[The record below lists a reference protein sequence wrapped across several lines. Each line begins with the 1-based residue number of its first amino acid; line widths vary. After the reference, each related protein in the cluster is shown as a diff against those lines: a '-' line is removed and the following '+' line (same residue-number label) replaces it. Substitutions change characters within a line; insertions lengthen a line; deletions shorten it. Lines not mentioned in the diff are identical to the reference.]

1 MTYKY
6 IGKSI
11 RRIDKDK
18 VLGGAEYAFDVE
30 LPGMLWAKLVGSPYP
45 HARIVSIDY
54 SDALKV
60 SGVVEVFTGED
71 FPFKVGI
78 YAADRDVLARGKA
91 LYYGHPVAGVVAESL
106 EAAEEGADRISI
118 EYEPLPYSLSIAES
132 LTPKAPIIHEDMV
145 NYRHASFIYPEP
157 GTNIAHHTKVRKG
170 DIDKGFKQADVIV
183 EETYRLPLISHY
195 YLEPWTGVAR
205 VRGDGTV
212 EVWSS
217 HQSPFAVREL
227 LSKSLNI
234 PMHKLVVHHLYTGG
248 GFGGK
253 AGLLLEHIPVLFSL
267 RLGGRPV
274 KLRLTARENFY
285 FMAQRAGYLIKMRTG
300 AVKDGKIVAHW
311 GEYYLDAGAYADYT
325 VNMARAMGLTAT
337 GPYEIPNVHVDSYA
351 IYTNKVPTT
360 AFRGFTMQE
369 LHTAFESQIDEL
381 AHRLGMDPVEFR
393 LRNLFI
399 PGRSRTAIG
408 ERLKEDAGDP
418 STPVIEAKRM
428 LSDIG
433 VGPRKDKPWIIR
445 STGIAAF
452 WKGPFQPSNAASS
465 AIIKVNED
473 GSIDVLVGTGSMGQG
488 TITAL
493 TQVVAEELGIP
504 PEKIRISPHRRTDM
518 VPYTWQTV
526 GSRGLFSES
535 MSLLMACEDLKQQ
548 IKEVASRAFNVN
560 KDMIDVREGKACVIG
575 ESWHCIPIEKL
586 ALGYT
591 NKEGI
596 VVGGP
601 LIGRGY
607 YVPPRNVLT
616 DPETGQVLE
625 DGHLAPF
632 YTFGAG
638 GVGIEVNLLTGEIRV
653 VKAVI
658 VLDTPEVNPGLAEGQ
673 VIGGAVMGIN
683 IALREELKYD
693 INGEYKGIYPD
704 GMLLNPCLTG
714 YILAR
719 AGDIPDK
726 FEWRFLG
733 VRQKDAPYGAK
744 GIAELTMIPWPAAVA
759 NAVYNALGVRITEF
773 PITPERVISELR
785 RQRPEL
791 LEEAMEYLRIG
802 VGGGE

>member
-6 IGKSI
+6 IGKSVP
-11 RRIDKDK
+11 RIDKDK
-18 VLGGAEYAFDVE
+18 VLGGAEYAFDFE
-30 LPGMLWAKLVGSPYP
+30 IPGMLWAKLVGSPYP

-60 SGVVEVFTGED
+60 PGVVKVFTGKD

-78 YAADRDVLARGKA
+78 YAADRDVLARKKV
-91 LYYGHPVAGVVAESL
+91 LYYGQPVAGVVAESL
-106 EAAEEGADRISI
+106 DVAEEAAGKISV
-118 EYEPLPYSLSIAES
+118 EYEPLPYSLSVDES
-132 LTPKAPIIHEDMV
+132 LSPNALIIHEEMK
-145 NYRHASFIYPEP
+145 NYKHAIFIYPEP
-157 GTNIAHHTKVRKG
+157 GTNVAHHTKVRKG
-170 DIDKGFKQADVIV
+170 DADKALKEADVV
-183 EETYRLPLISHY
+183 AEKTYRLPLLTHY

-205 VRGDGTV
+205 VRSEGTA

-234 PMHKLVVHHLYTGG
+234 PMNKLVVHHLYTGG

-253 AGLLLEHIPVLFSL
+253 AGLLLEHVPLLFSMK
-267 RLGGRPV
+267 LGGKPV

-285 FMAQRAGYLIKMRTG
+285 FMAQRAGYVLKMKTG
-300 AVKDGKIVAHW
+300 ATKDGKIIAHW

-351 IYTNKVPTT
+351 VYTNKVPTT

-369 LHTAFESQIDEL
+369 LHFAFESQIDEL
-381 AHRLGMDPVEFR
+381 AHELGIDPADFR
-393 LRNLFI
+393 ARNAFI
-399 PGRSRTAIG
+399 PGKSFTAIG

-418 STPVIEAKRM
+418 LTPVIEVKKM
-428 LSDIG
+428 LSDTEAG
-433 VGPRKDKPWIIR
+433 SRKDKPWIIR
-445 STGIAAF
+445 SKGIAAF
-452 WKGPFQPSNAASS
+452 WKGPFQPSSAASS

-473 GSIDVLVGTGSMGQG
+473 GSVDILVGTSEMGQG

-493 TQVVAEELGIP
+493 TQVVAEELGIL
-504 PEKIRISPHRRTDM
+504 PERIRVSPHRQTDM

-535 MSLLMACEDLKQQ
+535 MSLLMACNDLKEQ
-548 IKEVASRAFNVN
+548 IKEAASVAFTVN
-560 KDMIDVREGKACVIG
+560 KEMIEVKNGKACVIG

-586 ALGYT
+586 ALGYMNEKGVT
-591 NKEGI
+591 
-596 VVGGP
+596 VGGP

-616 DPETGQVLE
+616 DPETGQVME
-625 DGHLAPF
+625 EGHLAPF

-638 GVGIEVNLLTGEIRV
+638 GVEIEINVLTGEIKV
-653 VKAVI
+653 LKAVT

-683 IALREELKYD
+683 IALREEIKYD
-693 INGEYKGIYPD
+693 VRREFRGIYPD

-714 YILAR
+714 YIVAR

-726 FEWRFLG
+726 FEWKFLG
-733 VRQKDAPYGAK
+733 VKQKDAPYGAK
-744 GIAELTMIPWPAAVA
+744 GIAELTMIPWPAAIA
-759 NAVYNALGVRITEF
+759 NAVYNGIRVRITDL
-773 PITPERVISELR
+773 PLTPERVVAEIKK
-785 RQRPEL
+785 QRPEL
-791 LEEAMEYLRIG
+791 LEKAEEYLRIDL
-802 VGGGE
+802 GGGR